1 MRIIVSGGGTGGH
14 VYPVLT
20 VLGALRQMIESRGHE
35 LHVLY
40 VGGAGAIEAE
50 LSGSAGI
57 PFEAISV
64 GGLRGLSL
72 GTVFRNGA
80 KLSRGVVQSLNIVR
94 RFRPSVL
101 FATGGYV
108 CAPVVAAAWVL
119 RCPTMLYLPD
129 IRPGL
134 AVKALSRL
142 VNRVAVSFEVSRSY
156 LPAAKVL
163 VTGYPVRESL
173 RSGVMSVAR
182 KNLGL
187 PEDAFVLLALGGS
200 RGAHSI
206 NVATAQIVPGL
217 VASCEIM
224 HVSGKD
230 DLKWLM
236 GLKKELPARQRSSY
250 RVYEYLHEEMAD
262 ALVAA
267 DLAIARAGAATMGEF
282 PAAGLPAIL
291 VPYPYSGRHQEPNA
305 DHMVENGAA
314 LKLDNER
321 LHEDLQPTVLEL
333 LGDRRRLAEMA
344 DCSRSLFVPDAAERA
359 AGEIARLASR
369 SRWA

>member
-20 VLGALRQMIESRGHE
+20 VLDALKRIIQSRGNQMHA
-35 LHVLY
+35 LY
-40 VGGAGAIEAE
+40 VGGTGGIEAE
-50 LSGSAGI
+50 LSEGVGI
-57 PFEAISV
+57 PFESISV
-64 GGLRGLSL
+64 GGLRGLSP
-72 GTVFRNGA
+72 GTMFRNSV
-80 KLSRGVVQSLNIVR
+80 KLARGVAQSLSIVR
-94 RFRPSVL
+94 RFRPDVL

-108 CAPVVAAAWVL
+108 CAPVVTAAWAL

-134 AVKALSRL
+134 AVKALSHL

-163 VTGYPVRESL
+163 VTGYPVRERF
-173 RSGVMSVAR
+173 RSGVRSEAR
-182 KNLGL
+182 RNLGL
-187 PEDAFVLLALGGS
+187 PEDEFVLLVLGGS

-206 NVATAQIVPGL
+206 NVATAHMVPDL
-217 VASCEIM
+217 LESCEII

-230 DLKWLM
+230 DLEWLAELRR
-236 GLKKELPARQRSSY
+236 GLPADRRARY
-250 RVYEYLHEEMAD
+250 RVHEYLHGEMAD
-262 ALVAA
+262 AMVAA

-321 LHEDLQPTVLEL
+321 LGEELQPTVLEL
-333 LGDRRRLAEMA
+333 MADRDRLAEMA
-344 DCSRSLFVPDAAERA
+344 ARARSLLVPDAAERA
-359 AGEIARLASR
+359 AREIARLALR
-369 SRWA
+369 S

>member
-20 VLGALRQMIESRGHE
+20 VLDALKRMIESRGSE
-35 LHVLY
+35 MQVLY
-40 VGGAGAIEAE
+40 VGAAGGIEVDLSAGAGIA
-50 LSGSAGI
+50 
-57 PFEAISV
+57 FEAISV

-72 GTVFRNGA
+72 GTVLRNSV
-80 KLSRGVVQSLNIVR
+80 KLARGVAQSLNIVR
-94 RFRPSVL
+94 RFRPNVV

-108 CAPVVAAAWVL
+108 CAPVVAAAWAL

-156 LPAAKVL
+156 LPAEKVL
-163 VTGYPVRESL
+163 VTGYPVRDSL
-173 RSGVMSVAR
+173 RSGVRSAAR

-187 PEDAFVLLALGGS
+187 TEDAFVLLVLGGS

-217 VASCEIM
+217 VESCEVI
-224 HVSGKD
+224 HVSGGD
-230 DLKWLM
+230 DFEWLM
-236 GLKKELPARQRSSY
+236 GLKQELPEGQRSRY
-250 RVYEYLHEEMAD
+250 RVYEYLHGEMAD
-262 ALVAA
+262 SLVAS

-314 LKLDNER
+314 LKLDNDR
-321 LHEDLQPTVLEL
+321 LSEELQPTVLEL
-333 LGDRRRLAEMA
+333 LGDRRRLAGMA
-344 DCSRSLFVPDAAERA
+344 ECARGLFVHDAAERA
-359 AGEIARLASR
+359 AREIARLASR
-369 SRWA
+369 SR